1 MHIEEVKNNQFYQFP
16 QWLLKEPYNVLSDKA
31 KLIYMLLF
39 DRRTLSVENKWF
51 DDDGKVYMYF
61 TNEQFM
67 ELLKCSEKTIIKS
80 KKELSNFGLLN
91 EVRQGINKPNRL
103 YINGTVKVTGQD
115 LNNLQHGTVKVT
127 GQDLNNLQH
136 GTVKV
141 TGQDLNNLQHG
152 TVKVTG
158 QDLNNLQGI
167 NTNNINTNISILNNQ
182 NLVPS
187 NQTTTNSIYSIAEQ
201 EFGRLLSPMEI
212 ETIRTMIKENNHDLI
227 KEAIKRT
234 KLQGKTNLN
243 YVRGILRN
251 WRDDN
256 ITTIEQIE
264 AKEKSRKSKQEEV
277 SEYDTW

>member
-127 GQDLNNLQH
+127 GQDLNNLQ
-136 GTVKV
+136 
-141 TGQDLNNLQHG
+141 
-152 TVKVTG
+152 
-158 QDLNNLQGI
+158 GI

-187 NQTTTNSIYSIAEQ
+187 NQTTTNYIYSIAEQ

-227 KEAIKRT
+227 KEAIRRT

>member
-141 TGQDLNNLQHG
+141 TGQDLNNLQ
-152 TVKVTG
+152 
-158 QDLNNLQGI
+158 GI

-187 NQTTTNSIYSIAEQ
+187 NQTTTNYIYSIAEQ

-264 AKEKSRKSKQEEV
+264 TKEKSRKSKQEEV

>member
-127 GQDLNNLQH
+127 GQDLNNLQ
-136 GTVKV
+136 
-141 TGQDLNNLQHG
+141 
-152 TVKVTG
+152 
-158 QDLNNLQGI
+158 GI

-187 NQTTTNSIYSIAEQ
+187 NQTTTNYIYSIAEQ

-212 ETIRTMIKENNHDLI
+212 ETIRMMIKENNHDLI

>member
-16 QWLLKEPYNVLSDKA
+16 QWLLKEPYNVLSGKA

-127 GQDLNNLQH
+127 GQDLNNLQ
-136 GTVKV
+136 
-141 TGQDLNNLQHG
+141 
-152 TVKVTG
+152 
-158 QDLNNLQGI
+158 GI

-187 NQTTTNSIYSIAEQ
+187 NQTTTNYIYSIAEQ

>member
-127 GQDLNNLQH
+127 GQDLNNLQ
-136 GTVKV
+136 
-141 TGQDLNNLQHG
+141 
-152 TVKVTG
+152 
-158 QDLNNLQGI
+158 GI

-187 NQTTTNSIYSIAEQ
+187 NQTTTNYIYSIAEQ

-277 SEYDTW
+277 SEYGTW

>member
-1 MHIEEVKNNQFYQFP
+1 MMHIEEVKNNQFYQFP

-103 YINGTVKVTGQD
+103 YINGTVKVS
-115 LNNLQHGTVKVT
+115 
-127 GQDLNNLQH
+127 
-136 GTVKV
+136 
-141 TGQDLNNLQHG
+141 GQDLNNLQHG

-187 NQTTTNSIYSIAEQ
+187 NQTTTNYIYSIAEQ

>member
-115 LNNLQHGTVKVT
+115 LNNLQ
-127 GQDLNNLQH
+127 
-136 GTVKV
+136 
-141 TGQDLNNLQHG
+141 
-152 TVKVTG
+152 
-158 QDLNNLQGI
+158 GI

-187 NQTTTNSIYSIAEQ
+187 NQTTTNYIYSIAEQ

>member
-1 MHIEEVKNNQFYQFP
+1 VKNNQFYQFP

-127 GQDLNNLQH
+127 GQDLNNLQ
-136 GTVKV
+136 
-141 TGQDLNNLQHG
+141 
-152 TVKVTG
+152 
-158 QDLNNLQGI
+158 GI

-187 NQTTTNSIYSIAEQ
+187 NQTTTNYIYSIAEQ

>member
-1 MHIEEVKNNQFYQFP
+1 MHIDEVKNNQFYQFP

-115 LNNLQHGTVKVT
+115 LNNLQ
-127 GQDLNNLQH
+127 
-136 GTVKV
+136 
-141 TGQDLNNLQHG
+141 
-152 TVKVTG
+152 
-158 QDLNNLQGI
+158 GI
-167 NTNNINTNISILNNQ
+167 NTNIINTNISNYYDDKETSFLEEIENLWGRQFNGYEVQQINRFLLEEHISNDLLKKAIEISLANGARNMNYVSAVINNWID
-182 NLVPS
+182 S
-187 NQTTTNSIYSIAEQ
+187 GITTVEQVDAAQELRLKQKSKTNS
-201 EFGRLLSPMEI
+201 
-212 ETIRTMIKENNHDLI
+212 KD
-227 KEAIKRT
+227 
-234 KLQGKTNLN
+234 
-243 YVRGILRN
+243 
-251 WRDDN
+251 
-256 ITTIEQIE
+256 
-264 AKEKSRKSKQEEV
+264 EEV

>member
-127 GQDLNNLQH
+127 GQDLNNLQ
-136 GTVKV
+136 
-141 TGQDLNNLQHG
+141 
-152 TVKVTG
+152 
-158 QDLNNLQGI
+158 GI

-187 NQTTTNSIYSIAEQ
+187 NQTTTNYIYSIAEQ

-212 ETIRTMIKENNHDLI
+212 ETIGIMIKENNPDLV

-243 YVRGILRN
+243 YASGILRN

-264 AKEKSRKSKQEEV
+264 TKEKSRKSKQEEV

>member
-103 YINGTVKVTGQD
+103 YIN
-115 LNNLQHGTVKVT
+115 
-127 GQDLNNLQH
+127 

>member
-80 KKELSNFGLLN
+80 KKELSNFGLLT

-103 YINGTVKVTGQD
+103 YIN
-115 LNNLQHGTVKVT
+115 
-127 GQDLNNLQH
+127 

-187 NQTTTNSIYSIAEQ
+187 NQTTTNYIYSIAEQ

>member
-115 LNNLQHGTVKVT
+115 LNNLQHGTVR
-127 GQDLNNLQH
+127 
-136 GTVKV
+136 
-141 TGQDLNNLQHG
+141 
-152 TVKVTG
+152 VTG

-187 NQTTTNSIYSIAEQ
+187 NQTTTNYIYSIAEQ

-212 ETIRTMIKENNHDLI
+212 ETIRMMIKENNHDLI

-264 AKEKSRKSKQEEV
+264 AKERSRKSKQEEV

>member
-1 MHIEEVKNNQFYQFP
+1 MHIDEVKNNQFYQFP

-115 LNNLQHGTVKVT
+115 LNNLQ
-127 GQDLNNLQH
+127 
-136 GTVKV
+136 
-141 TGQDLNNLQHG
+141 
-152 TVKVTG
+152 
-158 QDLNNLQGI
+158 GI
-167 NTNNINTNISILNNQ
+167 NTNIINTNISNYYDDKGTSFLEEIENLWGRQFNGYEVQQINRFLLEEHISNDLLKKAIETSLANGARNMNYVSAVINNWID
-182 NLVPS
+182 S
-187 NQTTTNSIYSIAEQ
+187 GITTVEQVDAAQELRLKQKSKTNS
-201 EFGRLLSPMEI
+201 
-212 ETIRTMIKENNHDLI
+212 KD
-227 KEAIKRT
+227 
-234 KLQGKTNLN
+234 
-243 YVRGILRN
+243 
-251 WRDDN
+251 
-256 ITTIEQIE
+256 
-264 AKEKSRKSKQEEV
+264 EEV

>member
-1 MHIEEVKNNQFYQFP
+1 MHIDEVKNNQFYQFP

-115 LNNLQHGTVKVT
+115 LNNLQ
-127 GQDLNNLQH
+127 
-136 GTVKV
+136 
-141 TGQDLNNLQHG
+141 
-152 TVKVTG
+152 
-158 QDLNNLQGI
+158 GI
-167 NTNNINTNISILNNQ
+167 NTNIINTNISNYYDDKGTSFLEEIENLWGRQFNGYEVQQINRFLLEEHISNDLLKKAIEISLANGARNMNYVSAVINNWID
-182 NLVPS
+182 S
-187 NQTTTNSIYSIAEQ
+187 GITTVEQVDAAQELRLKQKSKTNS
-201 EFGRLLSPMEI
+201 
-212 ETIRTMIKENNHDLI
+212 KD
-227 KEAIKRT
+227 
-234 KLQGKTNLN
+234 
-243 YVRGILRN
+243 
-251 WRDDN
+251 
-256 ITTIEQIE
+256 
-264 AKEKSRKSKQEEV
+264 EEV

>member
-127 GQDLNNLQH
+127 GQDLNNLQ
-136 GTVKV
+136 G
-141 TGQDLNNLQHG
+141 
-152 TVKVTG
+152 
-158 QDLNNLQGI
+158 
-167 NTNNINTNISILNNQ
+167 INTNISILNNQ

-187 NQTTTNSIYSIAEQ
+187 NQTTTNYIYSIAEQ

>member
-127 GQDLNNLQH
+127 GQDLNNLQ
-136 GTVKV
+136 
-141 TGQDLNNLQHG
+141 
-152 TVKVTG
+152 
-158 QDLNNLQGI
+158 GI

-182 NLVPS
+182 NLVSS
-187 NQTTTNSIYSIAEQ
+187 NQTTTNYIYSIAEQ

>member
-127 GQDLNNLQH
+127 GQDLNNLQ
-136 GTVKV
+136 
-141 TGQDLNNLQHG
+141 
-152 TVKVTG
+152 
-158 QDLNNLQGI
+158 GI

-187 NQTTTNSIYSIAEQ
+187 NQTTTNYIYSIAEQ

>member
-1 MHIEEVKNNQFYQFP
+1 
-16 QWLLKEPYNVLSDKA
+16 
-31 KLIYMLLF
+31 
-39 DRRTLSVENKWF
+39 
-51 DDDGKVYMYF
+51 
-61 TNEQFM
+61 
-67 ELLKCSEKTIIKS
+67 
-80 KKELSNFGLLN
+80 
-91 EVRQGINKPNRL
+91 
-103 YINGTVKVTGQD
+103 
-115 LNNLQHGTVKVT
+115 
-127 GQDLNNLQH
+127 

-187 NQTTTNSIYSIAEQ
+187 NQTTTNYIYSIAEQ

>member
-1 MHIEEVKNNQFYQFP
+1 MHIDEVKNNQFYQFP

-127 GQDLNNLQH
+127 GQDLNNLQ
-136 GTVKV
+136 
-141 TGQDLNNLQHG
+141 
-152 TVKVTG
+152 
-158 QDLNNLQGI
+158 GI
-167 NTNNINTNISILNNQ
+167 NTNIINTNISNYYDDKGTSFLEEIENLWGRQFNGYEVQQINRFLLEEHISNDLLKKAIEISLANGARNMNYVSAVINNWID
-182 NLVPS
+182 S
-187 NQTTTNSIYSIAEQ
+187 GITTVEQVDAAQELRLKQKSKTNS
-201 EFGRLLSPMEI
+201 
-212 ETIRTMIKENNHDLI
+212 KD
-227 KEAIKRT
+227 
-234 KLQGKTNLN
+234 
-243 YVRGILRN
+243 
-251 WRDDN
+251 
-256 ITTIEQIE
+256 
-264 AKEKSRKSKQEEV
+264 EEV

>member
-1 MHIEEVKNNQFYQFP
+1 MHIEEVKNNQFYKFP

-127 GQDLNNLQH
+127 GQDLNNLQ
-136 GTVKV
+136 
-141 TGQDLNNLQHG
+141 
-152 TVKVTG
+152 
-158 QDLNNLQGI
+158 GI

-187 NQTTTNSIYSIAEQ
+187 NQTTTNYIYSIAEQ

>member
-127 GQDLNNLQH
+127 GQDLNNLQ
-136 GTVKV
+136 
-141 TGQDLNNLQHG
+141 
-152 TVKVTG
+152 
-158 QDLNNLQGI
+158 GI
-167 NTNNINTNISILNNQ
+167 NTNNINT
-182 NLVPS
+182 
-187 NQTTTNSIYSIAEQ
+187 
-201 EFGRLLSPMEI
+201 
-212 ETIRTMIKENNHDLI
+212 
-227 KEAIKRT
+227 
-234 KLQGKTNLN
+234 
-243 YVRGILRN
+243 
-251 WRDDN
+251 
-256 ITTIEQIE
+256 
-264 AKEKSRKSKQEEV
+264 
-277 SEYDTW
+277 

>member
-1 MHIEEVKNNQFYQFP
+1 MMHIEEVKNNQFYQFP

-115 LNNLQHGTVKVT
+115 LNNLQ
-127 GQDLNNLQH
+127 
-136 GTVKV
+136 
-141 TGQDLNNLQHG
+141 
-152 TVKVTG
+152 
-158 QDLNNLQGI
+158 GI

-187 NQTTTNSIYSIAEQ
+187 NQTTTNYIYSIAEQ

>member
-1 MHIEEVKNNQFYQFP
+1 MMHIEEVKNNQFYQFP

-127 GQDLNNLQH
+127 GQDLNNLQ
-136 GTVKV
+136 G
-141 TGQDLNNLQHG
+141 
-152 TVKVTG
+152 
-158 QDLNNLQGI
+158 
-167 NTNNINTNISILNNQ
+167 INTNISILNNQ

-187 NQTTTNSIYSIAEQ
+187 NQTTTNYIYSIAEQ

>member
-115 LNNLQHGTVKVT
+115 LNNLQHGP
-127 GQDLNNLQH
+127 
-136 GTVKV
+136 
-141 TGQDLNNLQHG
+141 
-152 TVKVTG
+152 VKVTG

-187 NQTTTNSIYSIAEQ
+187 NQTTTNYIYSIAEQ

>member
-1 MHIEEVKNNQFYQFP
+1 MMHIEEVKNNQFYQFP

-127 GQDLNNLQH
+127 GQDLNNLQ
-136 GTVKV
+136 
-141 TGQDLNNLQHG
+141 
-152 TVKVTG
+152 
-158 QDLNNLQGI
+158 GI

-187 NQTTTNSIYSIAEQ
+187 NQTTTNYIYSIAEQ

-212 ETIRTMIKENNHDLI
+212 ETIRMMIKENNHDLI

>member
-103 YINGTVKVTGQD
+103 YINGTVKVS
-115 LNNLQHGTVKVT
+115 
-127 GQDLNNLQH
+127 
-136 GTVKV
+136 
-141 TGQDLNNLQHG
+141 GQDLNNLQHG

-187 NQTTTNSIYSIAEQ
+187 NQTTTNYIYSIAEQ

>member
-127 GQDLNNLQH
+127 GQDLNNLQ
-136 GTVKV
+136 
-141 TGQDLNNLQHG
+141 
-152 TVKVTG
+152 
-158 QDLNNLQGI
+158 GI

-187 NQTTTNSIYSIAEQ
+187 NQTTTNYIYSIAEQ

-277 SEYDTW
+277 NEYDTW